1 MAYSTNDESKNQ
13 MEKHSN
19 LLSTLVNHPAT
30 HSHDNL
36 HGISDEEE
44 SNRAEKHF
52 DLFHWLVL
60 VLTTLIH

>member
-1 MAYSTNDESKNQ
+1 
-13 MEKHSN
+13 
-19 LLSTLVNHPAT
+19 VNHPAT

-60 VLTTLIH
+60 VLTTFIDGRNI